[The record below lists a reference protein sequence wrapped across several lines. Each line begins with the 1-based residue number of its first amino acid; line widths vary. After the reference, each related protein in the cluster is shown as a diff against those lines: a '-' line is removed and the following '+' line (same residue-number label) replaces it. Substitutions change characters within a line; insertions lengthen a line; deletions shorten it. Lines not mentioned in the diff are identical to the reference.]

1 MRKWI
6 EDLEKEI
13 KQLKL
18 SQKNTLVRIQKFHKD
33 LKELI
38 LLNKIKINI
47 SSDTTFKDFFNDIEK
62 LNNEK

>member
-13 KQLKL
+13 KELKL

-47 SSDTTFKDFFNDIEK
+47 SSDTTFKDFFNENEK

>member
-13 KQLKL
+13 KELKL

-38 LLNKIKINI
+38 LLNKIKVNI

>member
-13 KQLKL
+13 KELKI

-38 LLNKIKINI
+38 LLNKIKVNI
-47 SSDTTFKDFFNDIEK
+47 SSNTTFKDFFNDIEK

>member
-13 KQLKL
+13 KELKI

-38 LLNKIKINI
+38 LLNKIKVNI

>member
-13 KQLKL
+13 KELKL

-47 SSDTTFKDFFNDIEK
+47 SSDTTFKDFFNDIKK

>member
-13 KQLKL
+13 KELKL